1 MVTTDADDMQFV
13 PEVGEPVKMTMA
25 AGKSYIQM
33 NQASRTTPQKLHTL
47 YDAEILIDKGALEG
61 LMLTLGAT
69 AVVLAALSF

>member
-1 MVTTDADDMQFV
+1 
-13 PEVGEPVKMTMA
+13 
-25 AGKSYIQM
+25 M